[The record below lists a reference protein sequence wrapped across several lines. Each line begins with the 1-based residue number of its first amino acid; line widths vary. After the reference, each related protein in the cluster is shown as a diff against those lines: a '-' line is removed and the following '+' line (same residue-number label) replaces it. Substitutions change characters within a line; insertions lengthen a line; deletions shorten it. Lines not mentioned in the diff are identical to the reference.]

1 MSFNCSTVFL
11 NYLQQQEISSNEG
24 RFPDVLRNMDT
35 KYISVDETTELL
47 GLSNRRIRQLITNG
61 EITALKDKN
70 KWRIDIEELMNSEL
84 FLRKSTGN
92 ASGTPKEPL
101 RQVSGN
107 ASGTTTS
114 NNDIK
119 FLVTAQQLNKENEHL
134 KEQLAEKDKQISNLQ
149 ESMDHSMQLQP
160 LYFGNKAG
168 WQLTTPCVE
177 ASKRL
182 FLIITSAVGI
192 NRSVLSSLISLTVCS
207 ELILSVK

>member
-1 MSFNCSTVFL
+1 
-11 NYLQQQEISSNEG
+11 
-24 RFPDVLRNMDT
+24 MDT

-47 GLSNRRIRQLITNG
+47 GLSNRRVRQLITNG

-70 KWRIDIEELMNSEL
+70 KWRIDIEELMNSEF

-92 ASGTPKEPL
+92 AAGTPKEPL

-107 ASGTTTS
+107 ASV

-149 ESMDHSMQLQP
+149 ESMDHSMQLQAMLAKQLEQAQLQRGDLSKP
-160 LYFGNKAG
+160 KNIWQRLRIAFG
-168 WQLTTPCVE
+168 
-177 ASKRL
+177 S
-182 FLIITSAVGI
+182 
-192 NRSVLSSLISLTVCS
+192 
-207 ELILSVK
+207 

>member
-1 MSFNCSTVFL
+1 MSFNLHIVFL
-11 NYLQQQEISSNEG
+11 NYLQQQEISGNGG

-47 GLSNRRIRQLITNG
+47 GLSNRRVRQLITNG

-149 ESMDHSMQLQP
+149 ESMDHSMQLQAMLAKQLEQAQLQVVDLNKP
-160 LYFGNKAG
+160 KNIWQRLRTVFG
-168 WQLTTPCVE
+168 
-177 ASKRL
+177 S
-182 FLIITSAVGI
+182 
-192 NRSVLSSLISLTVCS
+192 
-207 ELILSVK
+207 

>member
-1 MSFNCSTVFL
+1 M
-11 NYLQQQEISSNEG
+11 NYLQQQEISGNGGS
-24 RFPDVLRNMDT
+24 FPDVLRNMDT

-70 KWRIDIEELMNSEL
+70 KWRIDIEELMNSEF

-107 ASGTTTS
+107 ASV

-149 ESMDHSMQLQP
+149 ESMDHSMQLQAMLAKQLEQAQLQVEDLNKP
-160 LYFGNKAG
+160 KNIWQKLRTVFG
-168 WQLTTPCVE
+168 
-177 ASKRL
+177 S
-182 FLIITSAVGI
+182 
-192 NRSVLSSLISLTVCS
+192 
-207 ELILSVK
+207 

>member
-1 MSFNCSTVFL
+1 
-11 NYLQQQEISSNEG
+11 
-24 RFPDVLRNMDT
+24 MDT

-84 FLRKSTGN
+84 FLRKPTGN

-107 ASGTTTS
+107 ASF

-119 FLVTAQQLNKENEHL
+119 FLVQFSL
-134 KEQLAEKDKQISNLQ
+134 KK
-149 ESMDHSMQLQP
+149 
-160 LYFGNKAG
+160 F
-168 WQLTTPCVE
+168 
-177 ASKRL
+177 RF
-182 FLIITSAVGI
+182 FLIM
-192 NRSVLSSLISLTVCS
+192 
-207 ELILSVK
+207 

>member
-1 MSFNCSTVFL
+1 M
-11 NYLQQQEISSNEG
+11 NYLEQQEISGNEG

-47 GLSNRRIRQLITNG
+47 GLSNRRVRQLITNG

-70 KWRIDIEELMNSEL
+70 KWRIDIEELVSSEL
-84 FLRKSTGN
+84 FLRKSIGN

-107 ASGTTTS
+107 ASGTASS

-134 KEQLAEKDKQISNLQ
+134 KEQIAEKDKQISNLQ
-149 ESMDHSMQLQP
+149 ESMDHSMQLQAMLAKQLEQAQLQIEDLSKP
-160 LYFGNKAG
+160 KNIWQRLRIAFG
-168 WQLTTPCVE
+168 
-177 ASKRL
+177 S
-182 FLIITSAVGI
+182 
-192 NRSVLSSLISLTVCS
+192 
-207 ELILSVK
+207 

>member
-1 MSFNCSTVFL
+1 MGYFPGK
-11 NYLQQQEISSNEG
+11 EISGNGG

-35 KYISVDETTELL
+35 KYISVDETTEML
-47 GLSNRRIRQLITNG
+47 GLSNRRVRQLITNG

-70 KWRIDIEELMNSEL
+70 KWRIDIEELMNSEF

-92 ASGTPKEPL
+92 ASGIPKEPL

-107 ASGTTTS
+107 ASV

-149 ESMDHSMQLQP
+149 ESMDHSMQLQAMLAKQLEQAQLQVEDLNKP
-160 LYFGNKAG
+160 KNIWQKLRTVFG
-168 WQLTTPCVE
+168 
-177 ASKRL
+177 S
-182 FLIITSAVGI
+182 
-192 NRSVLSSLISLTVCS
+192 
-207 ELILSVK
+207 

>member
-1 MSFNCSTVFL
+1 
-11 NYLQQQEISSNEG
+11 
-24 RFPDVLRNMDT
+24 MDT

-149 ESMDHSMQLQP
+149 ESMDHSMQLQAMLAKQLEQAQLQVVDLNKP
-160 LYFGNKAG
+160 KNIWQRLRTVFG
-168 WQLTTPCVE
+168 
-177 ASKRL
+177 S
-182 FLIITSAVGI
+182 
-192 NRSVLSSLISLTVCS
+192 
-207 ELILSVK
+207 